1 MGLLVIKVTSVFA
14 SVDGSLDCDGEII
27 VVLLP
32 SNKGIAIGSFSNEEI
47 CSVVAFLLVVVGDVF
62 CEVASVGLSRQNL
75 SASKTRLFFLPSV
88 SSSTSFCIILSA
100 DFKNISPASWH
111 FSVGTKKSLLTPPGR
126 EMIEKTPAGE
136 KV

>member
-1 MGLLVIKVTSVFA
+1 MLVIEVTSVFA
-14 SVDGSLDCDGEII
+14 SVDGLLDCDGEII

-32 SNKGIAIGSFSNEEI
+32 SNKGIAIGSFSKEEI
-47 CSVVAFLLVVVGDVF
+47 RSVVVFLLLVVGDVF
-62 CEVASVGLSRQNL
+62 CEFAPVGLSRQNL

-88 SSSTSFCIILSA
+88 SSSASFCIILSA
-100 DFKNISPASWH
+100 DFKNVSPASWH

-126 EMIEKTPAGE
+126 DMIEKTPAGE

>member
-1 MGLLVIKVTSVFA
+1 MGLLVIEVTSVFA
-14 SVDGSLDCDGEII
+14 SVGGLLDCDGEII

-32 SNKGIAIGSFSNEEI
+32 SNKGIAIGSFSKEEI
-47 CSVVAFLLVVVGDVF
+47 CSVVLLVVVGDVF
-62 CEVASVGLSRQNL
+62 CEVAPVGLSRQNL

-111 FSVGTKKSLLTPPGR
+111 FSVGTKKSLLAPPGR
-126 EMIEKTPAGE
+126 DMIEKTPAGE

>member
-1 MGLLVIKVTSVFA
+1 MGLLVIEVTSVFA
-14 SVDGSLDCDGEII
+14 SVGGSLDCDGEII

-47 CSVVAFLLVVVGDVF
+47 CSVVAFLLVVVGD
-62 CEVASVGLSRQNL
+62 VGLSRQNL

-111 FSVGTKKSLLTPPGR
+111 FSVGTKKSLWAPPGR
-126 EMIEKTPAGE
+126 DMIEKTPAGE

>member
-1 MGLLVIKVTSVFA
+1 MGLLVIEVTSVFA

-47 CSVVAFLLVVVGDVF
+47 CSVVAFLLVVVGD
-62 CEVASVGLSRQNL
+62 VGLSRQNL